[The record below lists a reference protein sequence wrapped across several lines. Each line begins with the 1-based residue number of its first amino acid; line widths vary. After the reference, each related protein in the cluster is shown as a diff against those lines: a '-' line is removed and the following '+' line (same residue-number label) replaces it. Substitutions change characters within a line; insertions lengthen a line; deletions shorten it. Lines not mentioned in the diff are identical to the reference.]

1 MASSRTVASVLAAS
15 AMVLAACGT
24 GDPGDSSGAGEPV
37 IDGAIVTAV
46 AGDPGNLDPHMTVLA
61 LTRYVATY
69 LYDQLI
75 FIDEEGEPRPWLA
88 ESWQQ
93 DADSVTFTLRE
104 GITCA
109 DGTPLTASDVAANLD
124 FVADPEN
131 QSPLL
136 GVWIQPGLTASADDD
151 ARTVVVTPG
160 QPDPFLLQ
168 GAGMLPIVCA
178 SGLAD
183 RDSLAQAGAGTGMFR
198 LTEALPDER
207 YTFERRDDYAWG
219 PDGAAA
225 SDPGTPKTVT
235 IRVVPDEA
243 TTVNLFL
250 AGELNLLSIA
260 GPDRERLEAQDFDR
274 YETRALFGEVLFN
287 QEGGRPGADPAVR
300 RALIQAVDWDE
311 VGAVMTGGTGEP
323 PTSLGVLEP
332 RVCTT
337 DTVAGSLPSHDP
349 TAAAQAL
356 DDAGWVV
363 DGDLRSRDGDP
374 LSLTVIYGSE
384 AGSQYAAGVELA
396 SQQWRDLGVDVELR
410 AVTSVQLNDVL
421 FGTGAWDA
429 VVFSLN
435 VAFPSQLVPFLS
447 GATPP
452 DGTNFAGIDNEQYA
466 ALTAEAMQQ
475 PGTEGCA
482 SWESAERSLMEA
494 VDVTPVVDNLVP
506 WYVDG
511 VELRKNVGSPAP
523 PTLRLFSQ

>member
-1 MASSRTVASVLAAS
+1 MAARQTAASVLAAS
-15 AMVLAACGT
+15 ALILAACGN
-24 GDPGDSSGAGEPV
+24 GDPEDDTGAGEPV
-37 IDGAIVTAV
+37 IDGAIMTAV

-75 FIDEEGEPRPWLA
+75 YVNEEGEPRPWLA
-88 ESWQQ
+88 ESWQA
-93 DADSVTFTLRE
+93 DADSVTFTLQD
-104 GITCA
+104 GVTCS
-109 DGTPLTASDVAANLD
+109 DGSPLTASDVADNLN
-124 FVADPEN
+124 FVADPANE
-131 QSPLL
+131 SPLL

-168 GAGMLPIVCA
+168 GAGTLPIVCA

-243 TTVNLFL
+243 TAVNLFL
-250 AGELNLLSIA
+250 AGELNLLSVT
-260 GPDRERLEAQDFDR
+260 GPDQERLDAQGFDR
-274 YETRALFGEVLFN
+274 YETRALFSEVIFN
-287 QEGGRPGADPAVR
+287 QADGRPGADPAVR

-311 VGAVMTGGTGEP
+311 VGAVMTGGRGEP
-323 PTSLGVLEP
+323 PTGLAVLEP
-332 RVCTT
+332 RVCTGN
-337 DTVAGSLPSHDP
+337 TVAGSRPSPDP

-356 DDAGWVV
+356 DGAGWVV
-363 DGDLRSRDGDP
+363 DGDLRSREGDP
-374 LSLTVIYGSE
+374 LTLTVIYGSE
-384 AGSQYAAGVELA
+384 AGDQYAAGVELV
-396 SQQWRDLGVDVELR
+396 SQQWRELGVEVELR
-410 AVTSVQLNDVL
+410 AVTSVQLNEIL

-429 VVFSLN
+429 VVFSIN
-435 VAFPSQLVPFLS
+435 VAFPSQLTPFLS

-452 DGTNFAGIDNEQYA
+452 DGNNFAGIDNEQYEA
-466 ALTAEAMQQ
+466 QTAEAMPQ
-475 PGTEGCA
+475 PGAEGCA
-482 SWESAERSLMEA
+482 SWEAAERSLMEA
-494 VDVTPVVDNLVP
+494 ADVTPVVDNLVP

-511 VELRKNVGSPAP
+511 VELRRNAGSPAP
-523 PTLRLFSQ
+523 PTLRMFTR